1 MTATIATIKE
11 IIAKLKG
18 APNLAA
24 ELPDGADILRD
35 VGLDSLELLQFML
48 DAEERLVIRIDFNT
62 LEYSTLQ
69 SITELARFFESM
81 PVRDPPADVR

>member
-18 APNLAA
+18 APDLAL
-24 ELPDGADILRD
+24 ELPDDADLLRD

-48 DAEERLVIRIDFNT
+48 DAEERLAIRIDFNT

-69 SITELARFFESM
+69 SITGLARFFESM
-81 PVRDPPADVR
+81 PAREPAANVR